1 MYKIYHDLK
10 NLTEDAY
17 KHKKCVGIY
26 AMIYEAFKLASD
38 HFKFADMYK
47 CTDNYKKLN
56 DSIYLKI
63 LNSENDELKLSRDIL
78 KRVEKRKL
86 YKYLGECYLKNDFN
100 LKSFLIGKSE
110 DYHVE
115 VINNCNYY
123 KKHICF

>member
-38 HFKFADMYK
+38 HFKFAEMYK

-56 DSIYLKI
+56 DSIYIQI
-63 LNSENDELKLSRDIL
+63 LNSENDELKTSRDIL

-86 YKYLGECYLKNDFN
+86 CKYLGEWGPTENFDIQ
-100 LKSFLIGKSE
+100 SFLLNKSN

-115 VINNCNYY
+115 VINNCN
-123 KKHICF
+123 